1 MLFVATGVAR
11 TSEFVSPDGSA
22 RYRWEKFAS
31 GALHGC
37 GFSHLFERR
46 QNVPPAEGTNECR
59 KLARTI
65 PGRAEG
71 PLFGGK
77 ANHEGTSE
85 DGKGATSPKLK
96 EAFQSHLEE
105 TNGQI
110 ERLETIFEMLKKKG
124 TGKTCEGMKGVLAEG
139 AEVIEE
145 TKKGDLRDSGLITAA
160 QRVEHYE
167 MAGYGGVR
175 EFARL
180 LGQKEI
186 VALLDA
192 TLKEEEAADKKL
204 TLVAKEVNAAA
215 LGGSPMEKAS

>member
-1 MLFVATGVAR
+1 MSVESLQDLFLD
-11 TSEFVSPDGSA
+11 ELKDLYSA
-22 RYRWEKFAS
+22 EKQITK
-31 GALHGC
+31 ALPKMV
-37 GFSHLFERR
+37 R
-46 QNVPPAEGTNECR
+46 
-59 KLARTI
+59 
-65 PGRAEG
+65 
-71 PLFGGK
+71 
-77 ANHEGTSE
+77 
-85 DGKGATSPKLK
+85 GATSPKLK

-110 ERLETIFEMLKKKG
+110 ERLETIFEILKKKG
-124 TGKTCEGMKGVLAEG
+124 TGKTCEGMKGVLSEG

-175 EFARL
+175 EYARL
-180 LGQKEI
+180 LGHKDI

-192 TLKEEEAADKKL
+192 TFKEEEAADKKL
-204 TLVAKEVNAAA
+204 TLVAKDVNAAA